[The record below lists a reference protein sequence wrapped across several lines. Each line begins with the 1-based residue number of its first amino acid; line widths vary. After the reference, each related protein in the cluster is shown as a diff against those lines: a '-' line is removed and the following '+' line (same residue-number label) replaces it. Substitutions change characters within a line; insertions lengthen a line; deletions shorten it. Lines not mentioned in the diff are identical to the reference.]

1 MPPRVKFSRE
11 EIVRAA
17 LDVAREKGADAM
29 TTRDIAARLGVSTQ
43 PIFTYFRSMAEVR
56 AAVHAAAE
64 TFYQKY
70 AAEGLAEEIPFLGYG
85 MRHIRFAREEPELY
99 RLLFLSHD
107 VSPVIEAMRHSQSL
121 IRSTL
126 ESLYHLTAAEAD
138 YYFRDMW
145 LVVHSLSTLIVTGG
159 CAYTDDEIRGILS
172 GFSLGVCRAIRQVP
186 GFVEGTFDRN
196 AEFTRLLKN
205 CEQEVSDGTD
215 H

>member
-99 RLLFLSHD
+99 RLLFLTHD
-107 VSPVIEAMRHSQSL
+107 AGEKGAMDAMRHSL
-121 IRSTL
+121 DYVKEPL
-126 ESLYHLTAAEAD
+126 ERIYHISEAEAER
-138 YYFRDMW
+138 YFRDLW
-145 LVVHSLSTLIVTGG
+145 IVVYGIAALIVTGD
-159 CAYTDDEIRGILS
+159 CPYSDAEIGAILT
-172 GFSLGVCRAIRQVP
+172 GFSLSICKAIKEIP
-186 GFVEGTFDRN
+186 GFVSGDFDRDRL
-196 AEFTRLLKN
+196 FTEMIEGCKN
-205 CEQEVSDGTD
+205 G
-215 H
+215 

>member
-11 EIVRAA
+11 EIVQAA

-85 MRHIRFAREEPELY
+85 MRHIRFHDLRHTFASILINKDIP
-99 RLLFLSHD
+99 LFNVSKYLGHSDISTTANIYAHLDKSGKDISAETISALFDDRHHD
-107 VSPVIEAMRHSQSL
+107 
-121 IRSTL
+121 
-126 ESLYHLTAAEAD
+126 
-138 YYFRDMW
+138 
-145 LVVHSLSTLIVTGG
+145 
-159 CAYTDDEIRGILS
+159 
-172 GFSLGVCRAIRQVP
+172 
-186 GFVEGTFDRN
+186 
-196 AEFTRLLKN
+196 
-205 CEQEVSDGTD
+205 
-215 H
+215 

>member
-1 MPPRVKFSRE
+1 MPPRVKFSRD
-11 EIVRAA
+11 EIVQAA

-29 TTRDIAARLGVSTQ
+29 TTRDIAAKLGVSTQ
-43 PIFTYFRSMAEVR
+43 PIFTYFRSMREVR

-70 AAEGLAEEIPFLGYG
+70 AAEGLTEKIPFLGYG
-85 MRHIRFAREEPELY
+85 MRHIQFAREEPELY
-99 RLLFLSHD
+99 RLLFLCHD

-159 CAYTDDEIRGILS
+159 CAYTDDEICGILS

-205 CEQEVSDGTD
+205 CEREASDGTD

>member
-11 EIVRAA
+11 EIVQAA

-99 RLLFLSHD
+99 RLLFLTHD
-107 VSPVIEAMRHSQSL
+107 AGEKGAMDAMRHSL
-121 IRSTL
+121 DYVKEPL
-126 ESLYHLTAAEAD
+126 ERIYRISEAEAER
-138 YYFRDMW
+138 YFRDLW
-145 LVVHSLSTLIVTGG
+145 IVVFGIAALIVTGD
-159 CAYTDDEIRGILS
+159 CPYSDAEIGAILT
-172 GFSLGVCRAIRQVP
+172 GFSLSICKAIKEIP
-186 GFVEGTFDRN
+186 GFISGDFDRDKL
-196 AEFTRLLKN
+196 FTEMIGGCKN
-205 CEQEVSDGTD
+205 G
-215 H
+215 

>member
-11 EIVRAA
+11 EIVQAA

-99 RLLFLSHD
+99 RLLFLARMQGCGTAGSMHHFQELVHPTLKRVYLLTD
-107 VSPVIEAMRHSQSL
+107 EEAERYS
-121 IRSTL
+121 
-126 ESLYHLTAAEAD
+126 
-138 YYFRDMW
+138 RDLW

-159 CAYTDDEIRGILS
+159 CPYSDGEISRILTGFSVSICKAIKEIS
-172 GFSLGVCRAIRQVP
+172 GFAADTYDREVVFRGL
-186 GFVEGTFDRN
+186 VEKRTG
-196 AEFTRLLKN
+196 EM
-205 CEQEVSDGTD
+205 E
-215 H
+215 

>member
-11 EIVRAA
+11 EIVQAA

-99 RLLFLSHD
+99 RLLFLTHD
-107 VSPVIEAMRHSQSL
+107 AGEKGAMDAMRHS
-121 IRSTL
+121 L
-126 ESLYHLTAAEAD
+126 EYVKEPLERIYRISEAEAER
-138 YYFRDMW
+138 YFRDLW
-145 LVVHSLSTLIVTGG
+145 IVVYGIAALIVTGD
-159 CAYTDDEIRGILS
+159 CPYSDAEIGAILT
-172 GFSLGVCRAIRQVP
+172 GFSLSICKAIKEIP
-186 GFVEGTFDRN
+186 GFISGDFDRDKL
-196 AEFTRLLKN
+196 FTGLIN
-205 CEQEVSDGTD
+205 E
-215 H
+215 

>member
-11 EIVRAA
+11 EIVQAA

-85 MRHIRFAREEPELY
+85 MRHIRFAREERALFRLLFMRDRSHETIGSQDEEIRPLLALIQKNVGIGEAEARQLHLELWVFVHGIATMLATSYLDWPDAFVSDMLTELY
-99 RLLFLSHD
+99 R
-107 VSPVIEAMRHSQSL
+107 
-121 IRSTL
+121 
-126 ESLYHLTAAEAD
+126 
-138 YYFRDMW
+138 DM
-145 LVVHSLSTLIVTGG
+145 TQR
-159 CAYTDDEIRGILS
+159 YTKKE
-172 GFSLGVCRAIRQVP
+172 
-186 GFVEGTFDRN
+186 
-196 AEFTRLLKN
+196 
-205 CEQEVSDGTD
+205 EV
-215 H
+215 

>member
-11 EIVRAA
+11 EIVQAA

-85 MRHIRFAREEPELY
+85 MRHIRFAREEPVLY
-99 RLLFLSHD
+99 RLLFLTHD
-107 VSPVIEAMRHSQSL
+107 AGEKGAMDAMRHSL
-121 IRSTL
+121 DYVKEPL
-126 ESLYHLTAAEAD
+126 ERIYHISEAEAER
-138 YYFRDMW
+138 YFRDLW
-145 LVVHSLSTLIVTGG
+145 IVVYGIAALIVTGD
-159 CAYTDDEIRGILS
+159 CPYSDAEIGAILT
-172 GFSLGVCRAIRQVP
+172 GFSLSICKAIKEIP
-186 GFVEGTFDRN
+186 GFVSGDFDRDRL
-196 AEFTRLLKN
+196 FTEMIGGCKN
-205 CEQEVSDGTD
+205 G
-215 H
+215 

>member
-1 MPPRVKFSRE
+1 MPPRVKFIRE
-11 EIVRAA
+11 EIVQAA

-145 LVVHSLSTLIVTGG
+145 LVVH
-159 CAYTDDEIRGILS
+159 
-172 GFSLGVCRAIRQVP
+172 
-186 GFVEGTFDRN
+186 
-196 AEFTRLLKN
+196 
-205 CEQEVSDGTD
+205 
-215 H
+215 